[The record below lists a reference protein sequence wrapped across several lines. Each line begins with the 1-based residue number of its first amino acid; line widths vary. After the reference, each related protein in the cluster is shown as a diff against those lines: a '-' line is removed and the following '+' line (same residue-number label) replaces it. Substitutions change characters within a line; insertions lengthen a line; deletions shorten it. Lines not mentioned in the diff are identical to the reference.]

1 MTPQL
6 VDPYALVQEAVVD
19 ATYRHAD
26 GEEEHAILHLD
37 PSAPRS
43 PFAVVLRPGDGRTWF
58 AQTRFRRAGADPLT
72 SGPQQFEVSEPFISL
87 GSAGFR
93 VVTVELLEDPAIF
106 TPNGLL
112 AIRVVLGADVADPA
126 LPVATLLLRA
136 TRTAGSLVVPGVP
149 AGAPVAAA
157 IDLIRHGE
165 QPARTTTRL
174 APAETTLYVQL

>member
-1 MTPQL
+1 
-6 VDPYALVQEAVVD
+6 VQELTGSHYCTLQMLESAVGLEHVTISRGGLPQARWAALESGAIRV
-19 ATYRHAD
+19 AT
-26 GEEEHAILHLD
+26 LM
-37 PSAPRS
+37 
-43 PFAVVLRPGDGRTWF
+43 
-58 AQTRFRRAGADPLT
+58 
-72 SGPQQFEVSEPFISL
+72 EPFISL